1 LVSRQLKA
9 DLALLFIVFIWGTTF
24 AIMKDIF
31 TVITP
36 FYFLTLRFGFAS
48 IALGLILYRQLS
60 DVNLKLLKQGMIAG
74 VLLFGGYAFQVVGLN
89 FTTASK
95 AGFITG
101 LSVVLVPI
109 FAVLFFRR
117 LPPLLT
123 WIGVS
128 LAAVGLWLLTFSGS
142 LEPNLGDWLVLVCA
156 ACLALHILV
165 VDKYVKS
172 NNPLLLALIQI
183 STVAVLSALGAG
195 LEGSYQLVGNTGVWI
210 SVLYMGVLATALAFV
225 VQNKAQTFTTPER
238 TAIIFSME
246 PVFGA
251 LFAYLYLGE
260 VITVKGYI
268 GGALIILSM
277 LLVEMEN

>member
-1 LVSRQLKA
+1 MVSRQLKA
-9 DLALLFIVFIWGTTF
+9 DLALLFVVFVWGTTF
-24 AIMKDIF
+24 AIMKDVF

-36 FYFLTLRFGFAS
+36 FYFLTLRFGFATL
-48 IALGLILYRQLS
+48 ALGLIFRRQLAEI
-60 DVNLKLLKQGMIAG
+60 NLKLLKQGIIAG
-74 VLLFGGYAFQVVGLN
+74 IFLFGGYAFQVVGLN

-117 LPPLLT
+117 FPSLLT

-128 LAAVGLWLLTFSGS
+128 LATIGLWLLTFSGS
-142 LEPNLGDWLVLVCA
+142 LEPNIGDCLVLICA
-156 ACLALHILV
+156 ACLALHILI
-165 VDKYVKS
+165 VDKYVKN
-172 NNPLLLALIQI
+172 NNPLLLAVIQI
-183 STVAVLSALGAG
+183 STVAVLSAFGAG
-195 LEGSYQLVGNTGVWI
+195 LEGSYQLVSDAGIWI
-210 SVLYMGVLATALAFV
+210 SVVYMGVLATALAFV
-225 VQNKAQTFTTPER
+225 VQNKAQTFTTPGR

-251 LFAYLYLGE
+251 LFAFLYLGE
-260 VITVKGYI
+260 LITVNGYI

-277 LLVEMEN
+277 LLVEMDN